1 MSTDDVISVV
11 CFVFL
16 RTWGFLGRGEDG
28 RESIAQ
34 TPAHLMVVD
43 TFTPYEIA
51 TTSAG
56 YAYGIVETAM
66 LWICEY
72 AESHR
77 FVG

>member
-16 RTWGFLGRGEDG
+16 QTFGFLRRFAC
-28 RESIAQ
+28 RENIGQ
-34 TPAHLMVVD
+34 IPAHLLVVD
-43 TFTPYEIA
+43 TFTPYDIS

-66 LWICEY
+66 MWICEY
-72 AESHR
+72 AESHQL
-77 FVG
+77 VK